1 VTGQSLRSVFSLF
14 NKFRELRGGKMN
26 IREAKIVPD
35 TRIYP
40 LRNVSKEA
48 GRKVMERLRARGVID
63 PMITGTHRRLL
74 SFAEA
79 EILANAL

>member
-1 VTGQSLRSVFSLF
+1 
-14 NKFRELRGGKMN
+14 MN

-40 LRNVSKEA
+40 FRNVSKEA
-48 GRKVMERLRARGVID
+48 GRKVMERLMQSGEIE
-63 PMITGTHRRLL
+63 PHITGTHRRLL
-74 SFAEA
+74 SFSEA